1 MALGLLS
8 PVLTACSRPP
18 CSAQERAVCTVV
30 EGNVPLG
37 GSQYKCLLRCLQV
50 RGLLE
55 VKEPTPRQSLLWMPS
70 TARATPRYPFD
81 SGRLGWASGLADH
94 GLLGTMPAL
103 PKRQGQVRSQGRA
116 CRSATHL
123 PLTQAPMLGE
133 ASLSRGPP
141 PEDHVRPEASGRPLN
156 LGGCSHCG
164 AWWGGGGLIWG
175 PAQDLPQTCSPQ
187 CL

>member
-1 MALGLLS
+1 MFSATLLS
-8 PVLTACSRPP
+8 PGEGGVHRRGGQCTPRGQSVQVPP
-18 CSAQERAVCTVV
+18 AMPS
-30 EGNVPLG
+30 
-37 GSQYKCLLRCLQV
+37 
-50 RGLLE
+50 GLLE